1 MSTDR
6 PTFLASKAMLCF
18 DVSEDRICLAWLELE
33 LVTGNPPD
41 AVVPVL
47 SDALLS
53 TAAVSGTAAG
63 R

>member
-1 MSTDR
+1 
-6 PTFLASKAMLCF
+6 MLCF